1 MMSIKKERKIPQLL
15 FDRILALKKSF
26 LAIYYLEKKMKNRN
40 KKIRKTKMAL
50 AHPLPKRLPA
60 LYRPLVPAT
69 YYARKSC
76 NHVQISIICL
86 KCEFFLAKNW
96 IVLNRMTKKLS
107 GVLFFHLVEGRR
119 KKKKERTEYVLRVVS
134 CMI

>member
-1 MMSIKKERKIPQLL
+1 MSIKKERKIPQLL

-26 LAIYYLEKKMKNRN
+26 SRYLLSR
-40 KKIRKTKMAL
+40 KKIEKIETKKRKTKMAL

-107 GVLFFHLVEGRR
+107 SVLFFHLVEGRR
-119 KKKKERTEYVLRVVS
+119 RKTQNVQNYVFRVAS

>member
-1 MMSIKKERKIPQLL
+1 VELKIMSIKKERKIPQLL

-26 LAIYYLEKKMKNRN
+26 SRYLLSR
-40 KKIRKTKMAL
+40 KKIEKIETKKRKTKMAL

-86 KCEFFLAKNW
+86 KCEFFLAKN
-96 IVLNRMTKKLS
+96 
-107 GVLFFHLVEGRR
+107 
-119 KKKKERTEYVLRVVS
+119 
-134 CMI
+134 

>member
-1 MMSIKKERKIPQLL
+1 VELKIMSIKKERKIPQLCL
-15 FDRILALKKSF
+15 IEFSLLKKVS
-26 LAIYYLEKKMKNRN
+26 LAIYYLEKKIE
-40 KKIRKTKMAL
+40 KIEKTKRKTKMAL

-86 KCEFFLAKNW
+86 KCEFFARKNSHFKQMILIW
-96 IVLNRMTKKLS
+96 TWLQL
-107 GVLFFHLVEGRR
+107 
-119 KKKKERTEYVLRVVS
+119 LRA
-134 CMI
+134 